1 MGCCG
6 SNHPRAQISFAAHT
20 SPNKRQVN
28 TKNDVIESEL
38 FKDKLARIES
48 LKAESA
54 DTMSQWSENV
64 TTIPT
69 GISNCI
75 LDK

>member
-54 DTMSQWSENV
+54 DTMS
-64 TTIPT
+64 
-69 GISNCI
+69 
-75 LDK
+75 